1 MEETKEILKAQ
12 TRFMAGIGYLALALL
27 ALDEARD
34 DEVID
39 IDTHHELTSD
49 LKDLMR
55 RFA

>member
-1 MEETKEILKAQ
+1 MEETKEVLKAQ